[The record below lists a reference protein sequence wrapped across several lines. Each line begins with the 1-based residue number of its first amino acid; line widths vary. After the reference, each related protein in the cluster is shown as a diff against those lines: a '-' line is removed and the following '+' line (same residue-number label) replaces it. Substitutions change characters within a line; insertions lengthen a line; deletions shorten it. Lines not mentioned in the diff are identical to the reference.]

1 MDGVLPLLTAALGA
15 LIAFAGVWL
24 TQRRM
29 DHRSLQERRE
39 QRLLPAYL
47 RYHTSLRE
55 WVRVIES
62 HARTGAT
69 ADLQEQ
75 MREAFEQAKLAGYE
89 MDLMAPPEIAR
100 GAERVLDR
108 LLELSE
114 LLGYP
119 LRLSAL
125 EPRSE
130 PYSRDEIRGALIA
143 ISDSRLALM
152 VRMQQDLGLR
162 SKRDSSM
169 GTRDEH
175 RMLRP

>member
-1 MDGVLPLLTAALGA
+1 M
-15 LIAFAGVWL
+15 
-24 TQRRM
+24 
-29 DHRSLQERRE
+29 QERRE

-62 HARTGAT
+62 HARASAMT
-69 ADLQEQ
+69 ADLDEQ
-75 MREAFEQAKLAGYE
+75 MRAAFEQAKLAGYE

-100 GAERVLDR
+100 AAEKVLDR

-125 EPRSE
+125 EPRAE
-130 PYSRDEIRGALIA
+130 PYSREEVRRSLIT
-143 ISDSRLALM
+143 ISDARLALM
-152 VRMQQDLGLR
+152 VLMQQDLGLR
-162 SKRDSSM
+162 SKNDSDI
-169 GTRDEH
+169 GTRDDH
-175 RMLRP
+175 RMLR